1 MIYQKKTINN
11 VPTKVPLSNSAPV
24 GNPIGT
30 IISTYKKIQPRNYL
44 YCDGS
49 TFDETLY
56 PALYLYL
63 GTNVLPDYRECAM
76 VGAEKNTTDV
86 FDSTETN
93 PSTGLPGTQNHDVYS
108 QGEFKDDQLQNHQH
122 LSIFDRYGTTYK
134 DGQYSSVNIQQTQ
147 QSGNITNV
155 INARNG
161 TVTRGKRK
169 AVYYYIKAVAGVDIS
184 DEDTFLNTVKDYVD
198 SIEDISSTV
207 TVVTPFGNPYIYK
220 HGKMVTVIMN
230 GVTNANLAPNTLVLS
245 GLPKPL
251 TICYTE
257 FIDYDGATI
266 KGLMTIDTNGNLSS
280 YRNNQSNLVKG
291 IYSFTYLTRD

>member
-76 VGAEKNTTDV
+76 VGAEKNTTNV
-86 FDSTETN
+86 FDSTETD

-108 QGEFKDDQLQNHQH
+108 QGEFKDDQLQEHNHKISAAAGGPSQVW
-122 LSIFDRYGTTYK
+122 GVTA
-134 DGQYSSVNIQQTQ
+134 SSSGQTQ
-147 QSGNITNV
+147 GWSTFDVN
-155 INARNG
+155 NARTG
-161 TVTRGKRK
+161 DVTRGKRK

-266 KGLMTIDTNGNLSS
+266 KGLMTIDTNGNLLS